1 MFSKQDRIMLEEI
14 YATVFSLNVQ
24 VEKIR
29 LEIIKKQEQPKSEEE
44 KSPYMTEDGL
54 YSVKEYIKKTNAR
67 KYGNIKEV
75 VE

>member
-1 MFSKQDRIMLEEI
+1 MFNRDDRIVIQEI
-14 YATVFSLNVQ
+14 YAKLYAIDKRIEVI
-24 VEKIR
+24 ERKIDDMNK
-29 LEIIKKQEQPKSEEE
+29 LKPTIDE